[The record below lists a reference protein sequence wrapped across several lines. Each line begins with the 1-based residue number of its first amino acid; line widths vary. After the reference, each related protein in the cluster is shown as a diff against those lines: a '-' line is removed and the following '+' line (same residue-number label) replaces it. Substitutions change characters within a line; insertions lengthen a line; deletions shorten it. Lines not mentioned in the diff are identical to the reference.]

1 MKEKEE
7 IKRQFDQMSNIKRI
21 IKKSSKKKRNNK
33 NQPKRPTNQRFK
45 NTAKKEKDTGKI
57 LGKNNVEMK

>member
-33 NQPKRPTNQRFK
+33 NQPRNENIR
-45 NTAKKEKDTGKI
+45 GSS
-57 LGKNNVEMK
+57 